1 MVNNCELK
9 DIDSIKKLGRLINH
23 NFDKVNKLEEIINNK
38 EIKGYY
44 IDNELVGIIIY
55 KTLYDTTDLLYIV
68 VDKIYRNKNIAS
80 TLLENLI
87 KESNKIILEV
97 RCDNKN
103 AIKLYKKYN
112 FKIINI
118 RKNYYDNMDAYV
130 MELIIKWK
138 TYIY

>member
-9 DIDSIKKLGRLINH
+9 DIDSIKKLGRLINN
-23 NFDKVNKLEEIINNK
+23 NFDKVNNIEEIINNK

-68 VDKIYRNKNIAS
+68 VDKLYRNKNIAS

-130 MELIIKWK
+130 MELIIK
-138 TYIY
+138 

>member
-9 DIDSIKKLGRLINH
+9 DIDSIKKLGRLINN
-23 NFDKVNKLEEIINNK
+23 NFDKVNNLEEIINNK

-68 VDKIYRNKNIAS
+68 VDKIYRNKHIAS

-130 MELIIKWK
+130 MELIIK
-138 TYIY
+138 

>member
-9 DIDSIKKLGRLINH
+9 DIDSIKKLGRLINN
-23 NFDKVNKLEEIINNK
+23 NFDKVNNLEEIINNK

-130 MELIIKWK
+130 MELIIK
-138 TYIY
+138 

>member
-9 DIDSIKKLGRLINH
+9 DIDSIKKLGRLINN
-23 NFDKVNKLEEIINNK
+23 NFDKVNNLEDIINNK

-55 KTLYDTTDLLYIV
+55 KRLYDTTDLLYIV
-68 VDKIYRNKNIAS
+68 VDKLYRNKNIAS

-130 MELIIKWK
+130 MELIIK
-138 TYIY
+138 

>member
-9 DIDSIKKLGRLINH
+9 DIDSIKKLGRLINN
-23 NFDKVNKLEEIINNK
+23 NFDKVNNLEEIINNK

-68 VDKIYRNKNIAS
+68 VDKLYRNKNIAS

-130 MELIIKWK
+130 MELIIK
-138 TYIY
+138 

>member
-9 DIDSIKKLGRLINH
+9 DIDSIKKLGRLINN
-23 NFDKVNKLEEIINNK
+23 NFDKVNNLKDIINNK

-68 VDKIYRNKNIAS
+68 VDKLYRNKNIAS
-80 TLLENLI
+80 ILLENLI

-118 RKNYYDNMDAYV
+118 RKDYYDNMDAYV
-130 MELIIKWK
+130 MELIIK
-138 TYIY
+138 

>member
-9 DIDSIKKLGRLINH
+9 DIDSIKKLGRLINK
-23 NFDKVNKLEEIINNK
+23 NFDKVNNLEDIINNK

-68 VDKIYRNKNIAS
+68 VDKLYRNKNIAS
-80 TLLENLI
+80 ILLENLI

-118 RKNYYDNMDAYV
+118 RNNYYDNMDAYV
-130 MELIIKWK
+130 MELIIK
-138 TYIY
+138 

>member
-9 DIDSIKKLGRLINH
+9 DIDSIKKLGRLINN
-23 NFDKVNKLEEIINNK
+23 NFDKVNNLEEIINNK

-68 VDKIYRNKNIAS
+68 VDKLYRNKHIAS

-130 MELIIKWK
+130 MELIIK
-138 TYIY
+138 

>member
-68 VDKIYRNKNIAS
+68 VDKLYRNKNIAS

-118 RKNYYDNMDAYV
+118 RKKYYNNMDAYV
-130 MELIIKWK
+130 MELIIK
-138 TYIY
+138 

>member
-87 KESNKIILEV
+87 RS
-97 RCDNKN
+97 
-103 AIKLYKKYN
+103 
-112 FKIINI
+112 
-118 RKNYYDNMDAYV
+118 
-130 MELIIKWK
+130 
-138 TYIY
+138 

>member
-9 DIDSIKKLGRLINH
+9 DIDSIKKLGRLINN
-23 NFDKVNKLEEIINNK
+23 NFDKVNNLKDIINNK

-68 VDKIYRNKNIAS
+68 VDKLYRNKNIAS
-80 TLLENLI
+80 ILLENLI

-130 MELIIKWK
+130 MELIIK
-138 TYIY
+138 

>member
-9 DIDSIKKLGRLINH
+9 DIDSIKKLGRLINN
-23 NFDKVNKLEEIINNK
+23 NFDKVNNLEDIINNK

-44 IDNELVGIIIY
+44 IDNKLVGIIIY

-68 VDKIYRNKNIAS
+68 VDKLYRNKHIAS

-130 MELIIKWK
+130 MELIIK
-138 TYIY
+138 

>member
-9 DIDSIKKLGRLINH
+9 DIDSIKKLGRLINN
-23 NFDKVNKLEEIINNK
+23 NFDKLNNLEDIINNK

-68 VDKIYRNKNIAS
+68 VDKLYRNKNIAS

-118 RKNYYDNMDAYV
+118 RKDYYDNMDAYV
-130 MELIIKWK
+130 MELIIK
-138 TYIY
+138 

>member
-68 VDKIYRNKNIAS
+68 VDKLYRNKNIAS

-130 MELIIKWK
+130 MELIIK
-138 TYIY
+138 

>member
-130 MELIIKWK
+130 MELIIK
-138 TYIY
+138 

>member
-9 DIDSIKKLGRLINH
+9 DLDSIKKLGRLINH

-130 MELIIKWK
+130 MELIIK
-138 TYIY
+138 

>member
-9 DIDSIKKLGRLINH
+9 DIDSIKKLGRLINN
-23 NFDKVNKLEEIINNK
+23 NFDKVNNLKDIINNK

-68 VDKIYRNKNIAS
+68 VDKLYRNKNIAS
-80 TLLENLI
+80 ILLENLI

-118 RKNYYDNMDAYV
+118 RNNYYDNMDAYV
-130 MELIIKWK
+130 MELIIK
-138 TYIY
+138 

>member
-9 DIDSIKKLGRLINH
+9 DIDSIKKLGRLINN
-23 NFDKVNKLEEIINNK
+23 NFDKVNNLEDIINNK

-68 VDKIYRNKNIAS
+68 VDKLYRNKNIAS
-80 TLLENLI
+80 ILLENLI

-118 RKNYYDNMDAYV
+118 RNNYYDNMDAYV
-130 MELIIKWK
+130 MELIIK
-138 TYIY
+138 

>member
-9 DIDSIKKLGRLINH
+9 DIDSIKKLGRLINN
-23 NFDKVNKLEEIINNK
+23 NFDKVNNLEDIINNK

-68 VDKIYRNKNIAS
+68 VDKLYRNKNIAS
-80 TLLENLI
+80 ILLENLI

-130 MELIIKWK
+130 MELIIK
-138 TYIY
+138 

>member
-9 DIDSIKKLGRLINH
+9 DIDSIKKLGRLINN
-23 NFDKVNKLEEIINNK
+23 NFDKVNNLEDIINNK

-68 VDKIYRNKNIAS
+68 VDKLYRNKNIAS
-80 TLLENLI
+80 ILLENLI
-87 KESNKIILEV
+87 KESNNIILEV

-130 MELIIKWK
+130 MELIIK
-138 TYIY
+138 

>member
-9 DIDSIKKLGRLINH
+9 DIDSIKKLGRLINN
-23 NFDKVNKLEEIINNK
+23 NFDKVNNLKDIINNK

-68 VDKIYRNKNIAS
+68 VDKLYRNKNIAS

-118 RKNYYDNMDAYV
+118 RKDYYDNMDAYV
-130 MELIIKWK
+130 MELIIK
-138 TYIY
+138 

>member
-68 VDKIYRNKNIAS
+68 VDQIYRNKNIAS

-130 MELIIKWK
+130 MELIIK
-138 TYIY
+138 